1 MNTIYL
7 LTMEYISTRGKSKN
21 LQFEDVLLTGL
32 APDGGLYVPKEWP
45 LLNYKELKN
54 TDYNKIAAE
63 ILHPFLSSF
72 VSYNDLIKLTES
84 AYRSF
89 ETKEMAPLVQLEENR
104 YILELFHGPT
114 LAFKDFAMLLLAEL
128 FDLSLK
134 KRNEKITIIGATS
147 GDTGSAAIEAF
158 KNSQNV
164 NVFIFF
170 PKGRVSEVQRKQ
182 MTTTDGSNI
191 FPIEI
196 DGTFDDCQNIVKDL
210 FKDNIF
216 NTEVKLGAINSINWG
231 RIAAQI
237 VYYFTSFKLLKN
249 DLVSY
254 SVPTGN
260 FGDILAGWVAKQ
272 MGLPIKNLMIATNE
286 NDILSRTLK
295 TGIYSIGK
303 AKATISPSMDIQISS
318 NFERLLFEAYNRN
331 ASKIEGLM
339 DSLKETNEF
348 KIEKSALNFIKN
360 DFLATSISENET
372 KECIADVYKKTG
384 YILDPHSAVGYAASM
399 MMDDSEGAIVTLGTA
414 HPSKFPIAV
423 ENSINIK
430 PDIPERLKKIM
441 NKTENFSK
449 MEIDLMKIKNF
460 IITNIK

>member
-45 LLNYKELKN
+45 LLNYNELKN
-54 TDYNKIAAE
+54 TDYHKIAAE

-72 VSYNDLIKLTES
+72 VSYNNLIKLTEN

-237 VYYFTSFKLLKN
+237 VYYFTSFKLLKS

-286 NDILSRTLK
+286 NDILSRALK
-295 TGIYSIGK
+295 TGIYSIDK

-318 NFERLLFEAYNRN
+318 NFERLLFEAYDRN
-331 ASKIEGLM
+331 SLSIDNLM
-339 DSLKETNEF
+339 DNLKNSKEF
-348 KIEKSALNFIKN
+348 KIEKNALNFIRN
-360 DFLATSISENET
+360 DFLATSITEQET
-372 KECIADVYKKTG
+372 KECISDVYKKTG
-384 YILDPHSAVGYAASM
+384 YILDPHTAVGYAASRSL
-399 MMDDSEGAIVTLGTA
+399 DDKNGIIVTLGTA

-423 ENSINIK
+423 EDSIKIK
-430 PDIPERLKKIM
+430 PDIPDRLKKVL

-449 MEIDLMKIKNF
+449 MEIDLKKIKNF
-460 IITNIK
+460 ISTNI

>member
-7 LTMEYISTRGKSKN
+7 LTMKYISTRGKSQN
-21 LQFEDVLLTGL
+21 LQFEDVLLRGL
-32 APDGGLYVPKEWP
+32 APDGGLYIPKEWP
-45 LLNYKELKN
+45 TLNYNDLKN
-54 TDYNKIAAE
+54 DKYHMIAAE
-63 ILHPFLSSF
+63 ILYPFFDSF
-72 VSYNDLIKLTES
+72 INYDDLIKLTEN

-89 ETKEMAPLVQLEENR
+89 DIEEMAPLVELEENR

-114 LAFKDFAMLLLAEL
+114 LAFKDFAMLLLSEL

-182 MTTTDGSNI
+182 MTTTDGQGV

-210 FKDNIF
+210 FKDKNF
-216 NTEVKLGAINSINWG
+216 NNEVKLGAINSINWG

-237 VYYFTSFKLLKN
+237 VYYFTSFKLLN
-249 DLVSY
+249 NESVSY

-260 FGDILAGWVAKQ
+260 FGDILAGWVAKK

-286 NDILSRTLK
+286 K
-295 TGIYSIGK
+295 
-303 AKATISPSMDIQISS
+303 
-318 NFERLLFEAYNRN
+318 
-331 ASKIEGLM
+331 
-339 DSLKETNEF
+339 
-348 KIEKSALNFIKN
+348 
-360 DFLATSISENET
+360 
-372 KECIADVYKKTG
+372 
-384 YILDPHSAVGYAASM
+384 
-399 MMDDSEGAIVTLGTA
+399 
-414 HPSKFPIAV
+414 
-423 ENSINIK
+423 
-430 PDIPERLKKIM
+430 
-441 NKTENFSK
+441 
-449 MEIDLMKIKNF
+449 
-460 IITNIK
+460 

>member
-1 MNTIYL
+1 
-7 LTMEYISTRGKSKN
+7 MEYISTRGKSKN

-45 LLNYKELKN
+45 LLNYNELKN
-54 TDYNKIAAE
+54 TDYHKIAAE

-72 VSYNDLIKLTES
+72 ISFNDLIKLTEN

-191 FPIEI
+191 FPGEI
-196 DGTFDDCQNIVKDL
+196 DGTFADCQNNVKDL
-210 FKDNIF
+210 FKDDIF
-216 NTEVKLGAINSINWG
+216 NNEVKLGAINSINWG

-286 NDILSRTLK
+286 NDILSRALK
-295 TGIYSIGK
+295 TGIYSIDK

-318 NFERLLFEAYNRN
+318 NFERLLFEAYNRDSLSVN
-331 ASKIEGLM
+331 NLM
-339 DSLKETNEF
+339 DNLKNSKEF
-348 KIEKSALNFIKN
+348 KIEKNALNFVRN
-360 DFLATSISENET
+360 DFLASSITEQET
-372 KECIADVYKKTG
+372 KECISDVYKKTG
-384 YILDPHSAVGYAASM
+384 YILDPHTAVGYAASRSL
-399 MMDDSEGAIVTLGTA
+399 DDKTGVVVTLGTA
-414 HPSKFPIAV
+414 HPSKFPEAILRAINLKPLFP
-423 ENSINIK
+423 ENFK
-430 PDIPERLKKIM
+430 TLQ
-441 NKTENFSK
+441 NKNENFS
-449 MEIDLMKIKNF
+449 ILDNKINEVKEF
-460 IITNIK
+460 ILEKI

>member
-45 LLNYKELKN
+45 LLNYNELKN
-54 TDYNKIAAE
+54 TDYHKIAAE

-72 VSYNDLIKLTES
+72 VSYNDLIKLTEN

-286 NDILSRTLK
+286 NDILSRALK
-295 TGIYSIGK
+295 TGIYSIDK

-318 NFERLLFEAYNRN
+318 NFERLLFEAYDRDSLSIDN
-331 ASKIEGLM
+331 LM
-339 DSLKETNEF
+339 DNLKNSKANNTLRAYKSDFRDFCIFCSNHGFKSLPSEP
-348 KIEKSALNFIKN
+348 KIVSLYITHLSKN
-360 DFLATSISENET
+360 
-372 KECIADVYKKTG
+372 
-384 YILDPHSAVGYAASM
+384 
-399 MMDDSEGAIVTLGTA
+399 
-414 HPSKFPIAV
+414 SKNCP
-423 ENSINIK
+423 
-430 PDIPERLKKIM
+430 
-441 NKTENFSK
+441 
-449 MEIDLMKIKNF
+449 
-460 IITNIK
+460 

>member
-7 LTMEYISTRGKSKN
+7 LTMKYISTRGKSKN

-32 APDGGLYVPKEWP
+32 APDGGLYVPEEWP
-45 LLNYKELKN
+45 ILNYSDLKN
-54 TDYNKIAAE
+54 DKYHKIAAE
-63 ILHPFLSSF
+63 ILHPFLDSF
-72 VSYNDLIKLTES
+72 VSYDDLIKLTKN
-84 AYRSF
+84 AYKSF
-89 ETKEMAPLVQLEENR
+89 DIEEMAPLVELEENR

-182 MTTTDGSNI
+182 MTTTDGHGV

-210 FKDNIF
+210 FKDKNF
-216 NTEVKLGAINSINWG
+216 NSEVKLGAINSINWG

-237 VYYFTSFKLLKN
+237 VYYFTSFKLLDN
-249 DLVSY
+249 GPVSY

-260 FGDILAGWVAKQ
+260 FGDILAGWVAKK
-272 MGLPIKNLMIATNE
+272 MGLPIKNL
-286 NDILSRTLK
+286 
-295 TGIYSIGK
+295 
-303 AKATISPSMDIQISS
+303 
-318 NFERLLFEAYNRN
+318 
-331 ASKIEGLM
+331 
-339 DSLKETNEF
+339 
-348 KIEKSALNFIKN
+348 
-360 DFLATSISENET
+360 
-372 KECIADVYKKTG
+372 
-384 YILDPHSAVGYAASM
+384 
-399 MMDDSEGAIVTLGTA
+399 
-414 HPSKFPIAV
+414 
-423 ENSINIK
+423 
-430 PDIPERLKKIM
+430 
-441 NKTENFSK
+441 
-449 MEIDLMKIKNF
+449 
-460 IITNIK
+460 

>member
-7 LTMEYISTRGKSKN
+7 LTMKYISTRGKSQN
-21 LQFEDVLLTGL
+21 LQFEDVLLRGL
-32 APDGGLYVPKEWP
+32 APDGGLYIPKEWP
-45 LLNYKELKN
+45 TLNYNDLKN
-54 TDYNKIAAE
+54 DKYHMIAAE
-63 ILHPFLSSF
+63 ILYPFFDSF
-72 VSYNDLIKLTES
+72 INYDDLIKLTEN

-89 ETKEMAPLVQLEENR
+89 DIEEMAPLIELEENR

-114 LAFKDFAMLLLAEL
+114 LAFKDFAMLLLSEL

-182 MTTTDGSNI
+182 MTTTDGQGV

-210 FKDNIF
+210 FKDKNF
-216 NTEVKLGAINSINWG
+216 NNEVKLGAINSINWG

-237 VYYFTSFKLLKN
+237 VYYFTSFKLLN
-249 DLVSY
+249 NGSVSY

-260 FGDILAGWVAKQ
+260 FGDILAGWVAKK